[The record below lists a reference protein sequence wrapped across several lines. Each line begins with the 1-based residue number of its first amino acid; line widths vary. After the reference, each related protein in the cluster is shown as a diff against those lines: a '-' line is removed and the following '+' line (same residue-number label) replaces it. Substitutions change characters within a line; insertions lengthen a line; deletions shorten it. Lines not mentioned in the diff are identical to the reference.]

1 MPSATLESVGLTQ
14 NNSMNKLI
22 AITGGIGSGKS
33 TALKIINKLG
43 YKSFNA
49 DLTYKQLLDNDDFVI
64 KVSSEMEVPPLYEN
78 GKLKIDRK
86 GISEKVFNDKT
97 WLAKLNSITHPAI
110 MNEMLTHAKKEEG
123 LVFCEVPLL
132 FEGGFENLFD
142 YVFIITRSIENR
154 IKSVSIRDGKSP
166 EEVERILKNQFDYA
180 KISKG
185 GHTIFI
191 DNYGD
196 ENCLERELKFA
207 IEKIKS

>member
-1 MPSATLESVGLTQ
+1 
-14 NNSMNKLI
+14 MNILI

-49 DLTYKQLLDNDDFVI
+49 DLIYKQLLEKDDFVHRI
-64 KVSSEMEVPPLYEN
+64 SIEMEVPSINEN

-86 GISEKVFNDKT
+86 RISEKVFSDKR
-97 WLAKLNSITHPAI
+97 WLTKLNSITHPAI
-110 MNEMLTHAKKEEG
+110 MDEMLSLAKKEEG

-154 IKSVSIRDGKSP
+154 IKGVSIRDGKTP
-166 EEVERILKNQFDYA
+166 EEIQKIFKNQFDYA
-180 KISKG
+180 KISKD

-191 DNYGD
+191 DNDGD
-196 ENCLERELKFA
+196 EKSLERKLKFA